1 MKRVLLLSLLFGS
14 LAALN
19 AASITYHVTVDSSGI
34 PAATAGFVEFQFNQA
49 NALTSLSAT
58 ASITN
63 FSSNG
68 FTFDNVATN
77 FQGGVTG
84 SLAAPPLV
92 FDNTGGGANVFD
104 QGVAVF
110 GSGFVFDVTF
120 SGAALTSPSTD
131 GSEFFVLLLDTSYN
145 PLVNPQLGGEA
156 ATILLNGDT
165 TITPNPTSISTI
177 AFIPEPSTWLT
188 GLAGLLLLGCRC
200 RR

>member
-1 MKRVLLLSLLFGS
+1 MKRVLLLALYLGS

-34 PAATAGFVEFQFNQA
+34 PSGTAGFVEFQFNQA
-49 NALTSLSAT
+49 NAQTSLSAT
-58 ASITN
+58 ASITH
-63 FSSNG
+63 FTSNG
-68 FTFDNVATN
+68 FTFDNAATN

-84 SLAAPPLV
+84 SPGAPPLV

-104 QGVAVF
+104 QGVSVF

-120 SGAALTSPSTD
+120 SGTALTTTAND

-165 TITPNPTSISTI
+165 TMTPNPTSISSV

-188 GLAGLLLLGCRC
+188 GLAGLLLIG
-200 RR
+200 RRYRR